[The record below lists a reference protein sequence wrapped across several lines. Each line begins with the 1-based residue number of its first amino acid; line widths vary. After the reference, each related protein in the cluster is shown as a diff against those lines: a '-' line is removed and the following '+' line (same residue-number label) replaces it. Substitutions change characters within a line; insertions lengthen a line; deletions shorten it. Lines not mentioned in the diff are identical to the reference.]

1 MWVMVSLIALPG
13 LLNWA
18 AMRWHAARQRL
29 RKGSNIRIWHNLHQ
43 GSRLRKFGGRVVP
56 YSGGM
61 LITERRKLVAN
72 CNEVVNEKQE
82 VFFIYKVN

>member
-61 LITERRKLVAN
+61 LITTTVTKLQMKN
-72 CNEVVNEKQE
+72 KKCFSFTK
-82 VFFIYKVN
+82 